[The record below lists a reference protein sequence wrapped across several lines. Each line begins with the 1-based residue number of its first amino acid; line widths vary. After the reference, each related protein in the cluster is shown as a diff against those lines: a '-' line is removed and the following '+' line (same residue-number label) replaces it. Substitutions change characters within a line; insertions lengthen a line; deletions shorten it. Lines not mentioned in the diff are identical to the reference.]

1 MMLSN
6 AQFESSN
13 FYDYVVEG
21 YVDIAYYSSFAS
33 LYSIKAK
40 ANTSD
45 IKIEYLVGS
54 S

>member
-1 MMLSN
+1 MLSN

-13 FYDYVVEG
+13 YYDYVVEG
-21 YVDIAYYSSFAS
+21 YVDLQYFTSFAS

-40 ANTSD
+40 ANKSD
-45 IKIEYLVGS
+45 IRIEYLVGS